1 MEVKKF
7 WGRTMIV
14 IVNLIIVLGL
24 VSGCSNQRK
33 IKEEKVHDYKEKEE
47 EEKDSIK
54 VINGKEAFK
63 DELFEETDGQEMLEE
78 SNSKESV
85 KDEEIQYNIRDTTNY
100 QPYKEYVDNFPKYI
114 EPQYMPKCHSYFI
127 GNPYKDGNI
136 VYKLTISTGCIGEYC
151 IKVRLEKLKVEKSVS
166 EGNYVGTEKTEEG
179 ETRDIFETKENIRYD
194 NSVCPNVA
202 VAYDTEFNEPEE
214 LHYIDCYMVTG
225 VGENGNFNNGY
236 DVPIIDQII
245 YNPGTTIEN
254 YRTFYSFEDFYGYEK
269 YIHMDTSKVNS
280 EDVIIVDTNIEPF
293 ASEISGK
300 AFKADWDMDVGMV
313 DELADPLQLQDVVNG
328 YDYGYEYND
337 TYSKPVFYET
347 LLY

>member
-1 MEVKKF
+1 
-7 WGRTMIV
+7 MIA
-14 IVNLIIVLGL
+14 IMNLTIALGS

-33 IKEEKVHDYKEKEE
+33 FKEEKRQDYKEKEDD
-47 EEKDSIK
+47 KKSNIK
-54 VINGKEAFK
+54 VINGKEAF
-63 DELFEETDGQEMLEE
+63 EEADGQEMLEE
-78 SNSKESV
+78 PNTKESKE
-85 KDEEIQYNIRDTTNY
+85 DEIQYNTRDTTNY
-100 QPYKEYVDNFPKYI
+100 QPYKEYVDSFPKYI

-127 GNPYKDGNI
+127 GDPYKDGNI
-136 VYKLTISTGCIGEYC
+136 VYRLTVSTGCIGEYC
-151 IKVRLEKLKVEKSVS
+151 IKTRLEKLKVEKSIS
-166 EGNYVGTEKTEEG
+166 EGNYVGTETTEKG
-179 ETRDIFETKENIRYD
+179 EIKDIFETKESIRYD

-202 VAYDTEFNEPEE
+202 VAYDTEFDEPEE

-254 YRTFYSFEDFYGYEK
+254 HRTFYSFEDFYGYEK
-269 YIHMDTSKVNS
+269 YFHMDASKVNS

-300 AFKADWDMDVGMV
+300 EFKADWDMDVGMV
-313 DELADPLQLQDVVNG
+313 DELADPLQSQDIVNG
-328 YDYGYEYND
+328 YDYGYEYDD
-337 TYSKPVFYET
+337 TYPKPVFYET